1 MKIKSETF
9 MKKYGT
15 LVHVY
20 STEISVFHT
29 LRFNSTY
36 SIAAT
41 VHWWENFTGIGLN

>member
-29 LRFNSTY
+29 LRFNSIYMQY
-36 SIAAT
+36 SSYSALVGKFHRYRA
-41 VHWWENFTGIGLN
+41 